1 MTRIILFSG
10 VLALSF
16 FLQGAHASEAER
28 ALREKISK
36 VQRILQDPELKGE
49 TRSNLR
55 RSLVREVIEKIFDTK
70 EMARLWLGRNLW
82 RAGGR
87 ENEFYD
93 LFGDY
98 LESIYMENIED
109 YADFRV
115 EYKKSFEQ
123 NGKAT
128 VYANFFVWEKGA
140 EESALAEFF
149 MHFSEGEWKVYDIRI
164 EYVSL
169 ALNYEAQY
177 ERKIRL
183 FGFDILIREIREK
196 IRSYKNRRGARL
208 SCFL

>member
-49 TRSNLR
+49 ARRDLR
-55 RSLVREVIEKIFDTK
+55 RSLVREALEKIFDTK

-115 EYKKSFEQ
+115 
-123 NGKAT
+123 
-128 VYANFFVWEKGA
+128 
-140 EESALAEFF
+140 
-149 MHFSEGEWKVYDIRI
+149 
-164 EYVSL
+164 
-169 ALNYEAQY
+169 
-177 ERKIRL
+177 
-183 FGFDILIREIREK
+183 
-196 IRSYKNRRGARL
+196 
-208 SCFL
+208 